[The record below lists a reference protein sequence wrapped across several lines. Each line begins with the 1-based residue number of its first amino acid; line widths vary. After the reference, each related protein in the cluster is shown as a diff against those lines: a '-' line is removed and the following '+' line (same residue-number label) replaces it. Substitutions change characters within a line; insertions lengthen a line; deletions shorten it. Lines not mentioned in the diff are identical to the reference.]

1 MNNSKAAVLAVPET
15 WLDGSVTDAEIEML
29 GYTVVH
35 KDRNRNGGG
44 VCLYVRSD
52 ISYNPRTDLLCDELE
67 SVWIDLL
74 LPMALPITVGACY
87 RHPTQDNF
95 LDLME
100 KQLIDVSLDTEIFV
114 LGDLNIDLTN
124 KKSNCTLVQK
134 LFCFARMF
142 GLTQMID
149 CPTRITCNS
158 SSILDLIFTS
168 VVDNI
173 T

>member
-1 MNNSKAAVLAVPET
+1 MAGWFRHRRGDTFSVL
-15 WLDGSVTDAEIEML
+15 
-29 GYTVVH
+29 
-35 KDRNRNGGG
+35 KDRNCNGGG

-52 ISYNPRTDLLCDELE
+52 ISYNPRTDLLCDELG

-74 LPMALPITVGACY
+74 LPMTRPVGACY
-87 RHPTQDNF
+87 RPPTQDNL

-100 KQLIDVSLDTEIFV
+100 KQLSDVSLDAESLV

-124 KKSNCTLVQK
+124 KKSNCTLVKK

-158 SSILDLIFTS
+158 LFILIIFTS
-168 VVDNI
+168 VVDVTAGLNMSVS
-173 T
+173 